1 MVGMKTSFIPVNTA
15 KLIKASAGFTVTG
28 ERRYEEPVR
37 VGISIVRL
45 ATSVSQTSVRAD
57 KSGTKS
63 YADEQL
69 EKGRVLMHPRH
80 TPKEGDIIEI
90 FGDRFE
96 ITGVRKVFAMN
107 GILDHY
113 QVEL

>member
-1 MVGMKTSFIPVNTA
+1 MTPFIPVNTA
-15 KLIKASAGFTVTG
+15 KLIKSSAGFSVTG
-28 ERRYEEPVR
+28 DRLFELPVK
-37 VGISIVRL
+37 VGISIIRL

-80 TPKEGDIIEI
+80 TPKEGDKLEI
-90 FGDRFE
+90 RGVEYE
-96 ITGVRKVFAMN
+96 ITGVRPVFSMD
-107 GILDHY
+107 GKIDHY

>member
-1 MVGMKTSFIPVNTA
+1 MVGMTPFIPVNTA
-15 KLIKASAGFTVTG
+15 KLIRSSNGFTVTG
-28 ERRYEEPVR
+28 DRTFELPIK

-69 EKGRVLMHPRH
+69 EKGRVLMHPRFQ
-80 TPKEGDIIEI
+80 PKEGDKIEI
-90 FGDRFE
+90 FGDEYE
-96 ITGVRKVFAMN
+96 ITGVRKVFSMD
-107 GILDHY
+107 GKLDHY

>member
-1 MVGMKTSFIPVNTA
+1 MTAFIPVSTA
-15 KLIKASAGFTVTG
+15 KLIKASDGFSVTG
-28 ERRYEEPVR
+28 DRLFAPAVK

-45 ATSVSQTSVRAD
+45 ATNVTQTSVRAD

-63 YADEQL
+63 YADEQT

-80 TPKEGDIIEI
+80 VPAEGDLIEI
-90 FGDRFE
+90 DGDTYE
-96 ITGVRKVFAMN
+96 ITGVRKVYAMS
-107 GILDHY
+107 GKIDHY

>member
-15 KLIKASAGFTVTG
+15 RLIKASVGFTVTG
-28 ERRYEEPVR
+28 ERAFEPAVR

-45 ATSVSQTSVRAD
+45 ATAVSQTSVRAD

-80 TPKEGDIIEI
+80 KPSEGDQIEI
-90 FGDRFE
+90 FGEVYE
-96 ITGVRKVFAMN
+96 ITGVRKVMAMDGN
-107 GILDHY
+107 LDHY